1 MSQNNIKIT
10 VFGNGWQNIKSNK
23 NLIIKNEAIYG
34 DKFYKTIF
42 SSKIN
47 MCFLRRD
54 NHDVYNSKTVEI
66 LAAGGFMLSEYSKYI
81 EEVFKD
87 KKDLVFF
94 HDDKLELLK
103 IVRYYLR
110 NNHLREKIKKMDLK
124 KSVQGFL
131 VFLLNYQKLLILR
144 YESIYILIWKI
155 SRILYG

>member
-110 NNHLREKIKKMDLK
+110 NNHLREKIKKNGFK
-124 KSVQGFL
+124 KVSTGVFGFSSQL
-131 VFLLNYQKLLILR
+131 
-144 YESIYILIWKI
+144 SKI
-155 SRILYG
+155 INFKI